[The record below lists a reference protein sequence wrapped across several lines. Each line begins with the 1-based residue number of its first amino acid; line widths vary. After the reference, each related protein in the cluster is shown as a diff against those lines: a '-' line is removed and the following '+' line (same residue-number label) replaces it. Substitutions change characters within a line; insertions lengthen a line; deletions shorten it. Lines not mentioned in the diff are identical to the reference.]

1 MLPPPHWFMPLD
13 ATIQLLTGIVALAVA
28 LYAYRGYRW
37 VQEGSLLRIFVAFL
51 LLALAFIISG
61 VVMSFAQ
68 VQHMSFEEAAGFGD
82 LTQAGFALYYALS
95 IAAYGVLIYT
105 YWRRL
110 GWFAAA
116 PMGPL
121 VLFNSPPL
129 ELIVI
134 LLLALWR
141 VSLVLILTFGGIL
154 VAVALRNIAAPLGRY
169 LRVSDRISLLITV
182 LGVLAIVIGFFDLF
196 GTLASQQF
204 SDLVDEIPGSIDSA
218 RLWLLG
224 SVIGRQILTALQSS
238 SDATTRLV
246 TALPVAG
253 GILGVIG
260 EAVLVIFVGIYLA
273 SDPPL
278 YVAGVL
284 RLLPQ
289 RRRARAH
296 EILNAMGLAL
306 HKWLV
311 GMTLDM
317 LLCGVMVGVGMW
329 LIGVPLPFALAVLS
343 GVAVFVLSVR
353 PMLAL
358 YADIVYLIVLTIE
371 GNISQPMLQRWTVS
385 LPPIVNLLAILVFAP
400 LFGLWGAV
408 LATPLAVALWVLI
421 KMVYIEDVLEDRGH

>member
-1 MLPPPHWFMPLD
+1 MPNTEFEVPRGHIPQAPSAEVVFMRRVL
-13 ATIQLLTGIVALAVA
+13 ATA
-28 LYAYRGYRW
+28 
-37 VQEGSLLRIFVAFL
+37 
-51 LLALAFIISG
+51 
-61 VVMSFAQ
+61 
-68 VQHMSFEEAAGFGD
+68 
-82 LTQAGFALYYALS
+82 
-95 IAAYGVLIYT
+95 
-105 YWRRL
+105 
-110 GWFAAA
+110 
-116 PMGPL
+116 
-121 VLFNSPPL
+121 
-129 ELIVI
+129 LIVI

-169 LRVSDRISLLITV
+169 LRVSDRVSLLITV
-182 LGVLAIVIGFFDLF
+182 LGVLVIVIGFFDLF

-204 SDLVDEIPGSIDSA
+204 SDLVDEIPGSIESA
-218 RLWLLG
+218 RLWLQG
-224 SVIGRQILTALQSS
+224 SVIGRQILGALQSS
-238 SDATTRLV
+238 SDTTERVLS
-246 TALPVAG
+246 ALPLAG

-343 GVAVFVLSVR
+343 GVAVFVPYIGPMIAVVPGILLALSVR

-358 YADIVYLIVLTIE
+358 YAAIVYLIVLTIE